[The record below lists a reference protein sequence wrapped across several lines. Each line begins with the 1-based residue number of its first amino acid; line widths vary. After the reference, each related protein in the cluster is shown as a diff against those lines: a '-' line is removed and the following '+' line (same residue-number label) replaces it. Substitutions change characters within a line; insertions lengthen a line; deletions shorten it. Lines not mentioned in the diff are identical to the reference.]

1 MSVYRATRLDHAEK
15 INRVSLYI
23 AEHIGEPLELRVIA
37 RVGGFSPYHF
47 HRVFLA
53 AVGETVGDHI
63 RRLRLRHAAK
73 ELVSSPSSIT
83 RIAFDA
89 GFESSAAFS
98 KAFRKGFGMTPTQFR
113 LNGKWVASIDSLT
126 LRRRPSIQPE
136 MCYVPSKTIYY
147 IRASGVGDGSY
158 CNVAPKAYDAL
169 WKYLASTGL
178 SDEVEELVGT
188 VPHDLALAAER
199 NVLYDA
205 GVVFRRN
212 VRLPL
217 SKQGREPPV
226 PIRIHRFPAMRCAVF
241 RHEGPY
247 ETLWQTWNAIYRN
260 WFPSCGEELLDH
272 FPFEIYL
279 KDKRTTPSRDLI
291 TNIHI
296 PLLQ

>member
-15 INRVSLYI
+15 INRVSRYI
-23 AEHIGEPLELRVIA
+23 AEHIGEPIELRVIA

-205 GVVFRRN
+205 GVAGSHSHTSFSGDALCRFSARGPLRNALADMECHLQELVSVLRR
-212 VRLPL
+212 RTPGSL
-217 SKQGREPPV
+217 S
-226 PIRIHRFPAMRCAVF
+226 IRN
-241 RHEGPY
+241 
-247 ETLWQTWNAIYRN
+247 L
-260 WFPSCGEELLDH
+260 S
-272 FPFEIYL
+272 
-279 KDKRTTPSRDLI
+279 
-291 TNIHI
+291 
-296 PLLQ
+296 